1 VEMKKTTSTPLWR
14 NRKIIPIIS
23 QIIFVIIVGIVIS
36 FMIRNVIS
44 GLEQIGL
51 TLGLDYLNLKASFP
65 IAESII
71 SYTPD
76 DPYKRALLVGLLN
89 TFKVSIFG
97 IILASIIGVIVGIA
111 RLSNNWLVS
120 KVATVYVEV
129 FRNTPLLVQI
139 FIWNFAVFLPMPK
152 IQEALSMGPFYFSN
166 RGASIPWFTLQ
177 DNTIIWMIVLI
188 ILVVGSVFLFKKL
201 TKISFESG
209 KSTYPLISSIGFIIV
224 TAIITY
230 FILGNGPLGFSI
242 PVFNGNSF
250 DGGTSLSIGFMSVLV
265 ALTIYTSTFISEIV
279 RAGIMGVPKGQT
291 EAAKALGFKSHTAL
305 RLIIFPQAIRIIIPP
320 LTSQYLNLIKN
331 SSLAMAVAYQDIVG
345 IGNTIIN
352 QTGHTLE
359 TLLIVISVYLLF
371 SLTTS
376 LLMNLFNKKFQL
388 VER

>member
-1 VEMKKTTSTPLWR
+1 MKKTTSTPLWR
-14 NRKIIPIIS
+14 NRKVVPIIS
-23 QIIFVIIVGIVIS
+23 QIIFVLIVGIVIA
-36 FMIRNVIS
+36 FMVRNVIS

-51 TLGLDYLNLKASFP
+51 VLGLDYLNLKASFP

-76 DPYKRALLVGLLN
+76 DPYTRALLVGLLN
-89 TFKVSIFG
+89 TLKVSIFG
-97 IILASIIGVIVGIA
+97 IILATIIGVIVGVA
-111 RLSNNWLVS
+111 RLSNNWLVR

-152 IQEALSMGPFYFSN
+152 IQDAISVGPFYFSN

-177 DNTIIWMIVLI
+177 DNTLIWLVILIFLIAGSII
-188 ILVVGSVFLFKKL
+188 LFKKL
-201 TKISFESG
+201 TKVSIESG
-209 KSTYPLISSIGFIIV
+209 KSTYPFISSVGLIVIGTII
-224 TAIITY
+224 IYI
-230 FILGNGPLGFSI
+230 ILGNGPLGFSV

-250 DGGTSLSIGFMSVLV
+250 EGGTSLSIGFMSVLV
-265 ALTIYTSTFISEIV
+265 ALTIYTSTYISEIV
-279 RAGIMGVPKGQT
+279 RAGIMGVPKGQI

-376 LLMNLFNKKFQL
+376 LLMNIFNKKFQL

>member
-1 VEMKKTTSTPLWR
+1 MEKKKTATPLWR
-14 NRKIIPIIS
+14 NRKVVPIIS
-23 QIIFVIIVGIVIS
+23 QIIFVIIVGIVIA
-36 FMIRNVIS
+36 FMVRNVIS

-51 TLGLDYLNLKASFP
+51 ALGLDYLNLKASFP

-76 DPYKRALLVGLLN
+76 DSYKRALLVGLLN
-89 TFKVSIFG
+89 TLKVSIFG
-97 IILASIIGVIVGIA
+97 IILATIIGVIIGVA

-120 KVATVYVEV
+120 KVATIYVEV

-152 IQEALSMGPFYFSN
+152 IQDALSVGPFYFSN
-166 RGASIPWFTLQ
+166 RGASIPWFILQ
-177 DNTIIWMIVLI
+177 DKALVWFVILI
-188 ILVVGSVFLFKKL
+188 LLIAGTVILFKKL
-201 TKISFESG
+201 TKVSMESG
-209 KSTYPLISSIGFIIV
+209 KSTYPFISSVALIAIG
-224 TAIITY
+224 AIITY
-230 FILGNGPLGFSI
+230 LILGKGPISYSV

-250 DGGTSLSIGFMSVLV
+250 EGGTSLSIGFMSVLV
-265 ALTIYTSTFISEIV
+265 ALTIYTSTYISEIV

-291 EAAKALGFKSHTAL
+291 EAAKALGFKSLTAL

-376 LLMNLFNKKFQL
+376 LLMNIFNKKFQL